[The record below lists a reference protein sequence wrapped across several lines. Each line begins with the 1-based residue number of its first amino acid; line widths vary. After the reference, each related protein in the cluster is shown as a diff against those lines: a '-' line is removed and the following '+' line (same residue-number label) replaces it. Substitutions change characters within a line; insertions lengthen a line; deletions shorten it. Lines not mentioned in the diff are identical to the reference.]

1 MDSDIE
7 LQDDGTVEV
16 IGNSGYLSVG
26 DGNVVL
32 GSSDSGTFKGFTLG
46 QDGTV
51 QLLGDSFGIGHL
63 SSGGF
68 QGFTLQPGGI
78 ANLCCSCLGF
88 WSPDVKMAGSL
99 MRVALQHTIYD
110 ELLINANGGY
120 QGGVRFDGPV
130 HLSGD
135 LSVQGGVDFDGNV
148 QMGGNL
154 GVLASLQMQVGSK
167 LLQMLPDKK
176 VTIPRTPWR
185 RNHCDNPTTADRCAG
200 NYSEPDAES

>member
-1 MDSDIE
+1 M
-7 LQDDGTVEV
+7 
-16 IGNSGYLSVG
+16 
-26 DGNVVL
+26 
-32 GSSDSGTFKGFTLG
+32 
-46 QDGTV
+46 
-51 QLLGDSFGIGHL
+51 
-63 SSGGF
+63 
-68 QGFTLQPGGI
+68 
-78 ANLCCSCLGF
+78 
-88 WSPDVKMAGSL
+88 KMAGSL

-176 VTIPRTPWR
+176 VQFQNSMEKKSLRQSHNR
-185 RNHCDNPTTADRCAG
+185 RSMCWKLFRA
-200 NYSEPDAES
+200 

>member
-1 MDSDIE
+1 M
-7 LQDDGTVEV
+7 
-16 IGNSGYLSVG
+16 
-26 DGNVVL
+26 
-32 GSSDSGTFKGFTLG
+32 
-46 QDGTV
+46 
-51 QLLGDSFGIGHL
+51 
-63 SSGGF
+63 
-68 QGFTLQPGGI
+68 
-78 ANLCCSCLGF
+78 
-88 WSPDVKMAGSL
+88 KMAGSL

-176 VTIPRTPWR
+176 VTIPELHGEEIIATIPQPPIDVLETIQSLMQKVEALEGRV
-185 RNHCDNPTTADRCAG
+185 AAL
-200 NYSEPDAES
+200 EAK